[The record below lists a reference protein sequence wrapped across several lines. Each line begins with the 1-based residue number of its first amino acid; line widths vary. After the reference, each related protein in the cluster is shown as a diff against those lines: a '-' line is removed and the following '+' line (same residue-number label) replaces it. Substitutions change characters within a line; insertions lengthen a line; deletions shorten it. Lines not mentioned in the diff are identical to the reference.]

1 MATLMAWTNRICGSN
16 PRARTMRASCRRYL
30 CLSATLSTAQQAPS
44 DDAELEVVA
53 EGARRPC
60 EAVMLE
66 IGICHVDRLR
76 HTDKSVTQLFARHAE
91 RHDVGAI
98 AITRVVV
105 VQPPCLP

>member
-1 MATLMAWTNRICGSN
+1 VDR
-16 PRARTMRASCRRYL
+16 
-30 CLSATLSTAQQAPS
+30 
-44 DDAELEVVA
+44 EVKRSVDEQRVKA
-53 EGARRPC
+53 
-60 EAVMLE
+60 LE

-98 AITRVVV
+98 AIARVVV